1 MKPTSKPLPW
11 SVQVGYA
18 MADVGINA
26 VETALRLYLLI
37 YYTDRIGLR
46 ADLAG
51 LALALGLLWDAVT
64 DPVMGAISDRT
75 AHGRHGRRIYVLI
88 GGVLLAFAVVLLF
101 HPPELA
107 GQWQRFGWLLGA
119 FCFLNT
125 ALTIINVPHMAMA
138 GEMTVDPH
146 ERSVLFG
153 WRFACMN
160 FGAVFAA
167 ALPAVLLSGP
177 EERTVSAMGP
187 FSLLVALVVVAS
199 AAWTW
204 RATKRIAF
212 HVEPSRKRSLFAEF
226 KEAFGNPTFRPLV
239 LVYVIATIGV
249 GVNSAVALYYYN
261 YQLELS
267 DRQIQIMVAVLM
279 VVFTISIVFWV
290 RFSQRKGKNRPIV
303 LGASLL
309 GISTSVLY
317 LLLPPGNFVLPLVLG
332 AVGLGSLIGCIVLID
347 SLLTDVIDHDCI
359 TTGVRRSGVFFGV
372 WRFASKLA
380 RAAAIGGTGLVLNL
394 IGFVPNEVQSEGV
407 RRALSLLFGPGV
419 GLFFL
424 AAAVLLSRYR
434 FTDSKQRQV
443 QRILVRR
450 RVAAEQN

>member
-1 MKPTSKPLPW
+1 MTSHPPPL
-11 SVQVGYA
+11 SRNAQVGYA

-37 YYTDRIGLR
+37 YYTDQVGLR

-75 AHGRHGRRIYVLI
+75 AHSRYGRRIYILI
-88 GGVLLAFAVVLLF
+88 GGFLLAGAIVLLF
-101 HPPELA
+101 HPPQLD
-107 GQWQRFGWLLGA
+107 GQWLRFGWLLGA

-125 ALTIINVPHMAMA
+125 ALTVINVPHMAMA

-160 FGAVFAA
+160 VGAVLAA
-167 ALPAVLLSGP
+167 ALPVLLLSDP
-177 EERTVSAMGP
+177 EDRTVSAMGT
-187 FSLLVALVVVAS
+187 FSVLVGVIVIAS

-204 RATKRIAF
+204 WSTGKITF
-212 HVEPSRKRSLFAEF
+212 HTERSRRQPLLREF
-226 KEAFGNPTFRPLV
+226 REAFANPTFRPLV
-239 LVYVIATIGV
+239 VIYIVATIGI
-249 GVNSAVALYYYN
+249 GVNAAVALYYYN
-261 YQLELS
+261 YELELS
-267 DRQIQIMVAVLM
+267 DRQIQIMVAVLLL
-279 VVFTISIVFWV
+279 VFTASIIYWV
-290 RFSQRKGKNRPIV
+290 RRSRRQGKNQPIV
-303 LGASLL
+303 IGASLL
-309 GISTSVLY
+309 GVATSVLY
-317 LLLPPGNFVLPLVLG
+317 LMLPRGNFVLPLVLG

-359 TTGVRRSGVFFGV
+359 KTGVRRSGVFFGV

-380 RAAAIGGTGLVLNL
+380 RAAAIGGTGLVLDL

-407 RRALSLLFGPGV
+407 RSALSVLFGPGV
-419 GLFFL
+419 GVFFL
-424 AAAVLLSRYR
+424 AAGLLLARYR
-434 FTDSKQRQV
+434 FTDDKQRQV
-443 QRILVRR
+443 QRILARR
-450 RVAAEQN
+450 QRSREG

>member
-1 MKPTSKPLPW
+1 MTSPPKPLAW
-11 SVQVGYA
+11 TVQVGYA

-75 AHGRHGRRIYVLI
+75 AHGKHGRRIYILA
-88 GGVLLAFAVVLLF
+88 GGGLLAVAVILLF

-107 GQWQRFGWLLGA
+107 GEWQRFGWLLGA

-160 FGAVFAA
+160 VGAVLAA
-167 ALPAVLLSGP
+167 ALPALLLSGP
-177 EERTVSAMGP
+177 EDRTVSAMGT
-187 FSLLVALVVVAS
+187 FSLLVAVIVVAS

-204 RATKRIAF
+204 RATKRVKF
-212 HVEPSRKRSLFAEF
+212 HVEPSRKRSLFGEF
-226 KEAFGNPTFRPLV
+226 RAAFGNSTFRPLV
-239 LVYVIATIGV
+239 VVYIVATIGI

-261 YQLELS
+261 YHLELS
-267 DRQIQIMVAVLM
+267 DRQIQIMVAVLL
-279 VVFTISIVFWV
+279 VVFTVSIFFWV
-290 RFSQRKGKNRPIV
+290 RFSQRRGKNRPIV
-303 LGASLL
+303 LGAGLL
-309 GISTSVLY
+309 GIATSVLY

-359 TTGVRRSGVFFGV
+359 KTGTRRSGVFFGV

-380 RAAAIGGTGLVLNL
+380 RAAAIGGTGVVLNL
-394 IGFVPNEVQSEGV
+394 IGFVPNEVQTEGV
-407 RRALSLLFGPGV
+407 KQALSLLFGPGV

-424 AAAVLLSRYR
+424 ASAVLLSRYR
-434 FTDSKQRQV
+434 FTAGKQEQV
-443 QRILVRR
+443 QRILARR
-450 RVAAEQN
+450 RNARA

>member
-1 MKPTSKPLPW
+1 MKPTSNPLSW

-18 MADVGINA
+18 MAEVGINA
-26 VETALRLYLLI
+26 VETGLRLYLLI

-64 DPVMGAISDRT
+64 DPVMGAVSDRT

-88 GGVLLAFAVVLLF
+88 GGVLLAVAVILLF
-101 HPPELA
+101 HPPELD

-160 FGAVFAA
+160 VGAVFAA
-167 ALPAVLLSGP
+167 VLPALLLSGP
-177 EERTVSAMGP
+177 DDRTVSAMGA
-187 FSLLVALVVVAS
+187 FSLWVGLVVVAS
-199 AAWTW
+199 ATWTW
-204 RATKRIAF
+204 RATGRIKF
-212 HVEPSRKRSLFAEF
+212 HVERSRERSLFAEF
-226 KEAFGNPTFRPLV
+226 KEAFSNPTFRPLV
-239 LVYVIATIGV
+239 VIYIVATIGI
-249 GVNSAVALYYYN
+249 GVNAAVALYYYN

-267 DRQIQIMVAVLM
+267 DRQIQIMVAVLL
-279 VVFTISIVFWV
+279 VVFTISILFWV
-290 RFSQRKGKNRPIV
+290 RLSRRQGKNRPIV

-309 GISTSVLY
+309 GVATSVLY
-317 LLLPPGNFVLPLVLG
+317 LVLPPGNFVLPLVLG

-347 SLLTDVIDHDCI
+347 SLLTDVIDHDSI

-380 RAAAIGGTGLVLNL
+380 RAAAIGGTGLVLDL
-394 IGFVPNEVQSEGV
+394 IGFVPNEVQSDEV
-407 RRALSLLFGPGV
+407 RHALSLLFGPGV
-419 GLFFL
+419 GMFFL
-424 AAAVLLSRYR
+424 AAAVLLARYR

-443 QRILVRR
+443 QRILARR
-450 RVAAEQN
+450 R

>member
-1 MKPTSKPLPW
+1 MKPTSKPLSW

-37 YYTDRIGLR
+37 YYTDSIGLR

-64 DPVMGAISDRT
+64 DPLMGAISDRT
-75 AHGRHGRRIYVLI
+75 AHDRHGRRIYILI
-88 GGVLLAFAVVLLF
+88 GGVLLAVAMVLLF
-101 HPPELA
+101 HPPGLE

-160 FGAVFAA
+160 FGAVLAA
-167 ALPAVLLSGP
+167 ALPVLLLSGP
-177 EERTVSAMGP
+177 EDRTVSAMGT
-187 FSLLVALVVVAS
+187 FSLLVGLVVVGS
-199 AAWTW
+199 ATWTW
-204 RATKRIAF
+204 WTTGRITF
-212 HVEPSRKRSLFAEF
+212 HVERSRQRSLFTEF
-226 KEAFGNPTFRPLV
+226 KEAFGNAAFRPLV
-239 LVYVIATIGV
+239 VVYIVATIGI

-261 YQLELS
+261 YHLELS
-267 DRQIQIMVAVLM
+267 DRQIQIMVAVLL
-279 VVFTISIVFWV
+279 VVFTVSIVFWV
-290 RFSQRKGKNRPIV
+290 RFSRSHGKNRPIV

-309 GISTSVLY
+309 GVATSVLY

-332 AVGLGSLIGCIVLID
+332 AIGLGSLIGCIVLID
-347 SLLTDVIDHDCI
+347 SLLTDVIDHDSV

-380 RAAAIGGTGLVLNL
+380 RAAAIGGTGLILDR
-394 IGFVPNEVQSEGV
+394 IGFVPNEVQSDGV

-424 AAAVLLSRYR
+424 AAAVLLARYR

-443 QRILVRR
+443 QRILARR
-450 RVAAEQN
+450 G

>member
-1 MKPTSKPLPW
+1 MKSTSKPLPW
-11 SVQVGYA
+11 SLQVGYA

-75 AHGRHGRRIYVLI
+75 AHSRYGRRIYILL
-88 GGVLLAFAVVLLF
+88 GGILLAFAIILLF
-101 HPPELA
+101 HPPALE
-107 GQWQRFGWLLGA
+107 GQWLRFAWLLGA

-138 GEMTVDPH
+138 GELTVDPH

-160 FGAVFAA
+160 FGAVLAA
-167 ALPAVLLSGP
+167 ALPVLLLNGP
-177 EERTVSAMGP
+177 DERTVSAMGT
-187 FSLLVALVVVAS
+187 FSLLVGMVVIVS
-199 AAWTW
+199 ATWTW
-204 RATKRIAF
+204 WATRRIQFRVQPA
-212 HVEPSRKRSLFAEF
+212 RQRSLVAEF
-226 KEAFGNPTFRPLV
+226 GEAFRNPTFWPLV
-239 LVYVIATIGV
+239 VIYVVATIGI

-261 YQLELS
+261 YYLELS
-267 DRQIQIMVAVLM
+267 DRQIQIMVAVLL
-279 VVFTISIVFWV
+279 VVFTISIIFWV
-290 RFSQRKGKNRPIV
+290 RLSRTQGKNRPIV

-309 GISTSVLY
+309 GIATSVLY
-317 LLLPPGNFVLPLVLG
+317 LVLPPGNFVLPLTLG

-380 RAAAIGGTGLVLNL
+380 RAAAIGGTGWLLDL
-394 IGFVPNEVQSEGV
+394 IGFVPNEVQSDGV
-407 RRALSLLFGPGV
+407 KRALALLFGPGV

-424 AAAVLLSRYR
+424 AAAVLLARYR
-434 FTDSKQRQV
+434 FTDRKQRQV
-443 QRILVRR
+443 QRILARR
-450 RVAAEQN
+450 Q

>member
-1 MKPTSKPLPW
+1 MKSTSKPLSW
-11 SVQVGYA
+11 SIQVSYA

-37 YYTDRIGLR
+37 YYTDQIGLR

-88 GGVLLAFAVVLLF
+88 GGVLLAIAIVLLF
-101 HPPELA
+101 HPPEFE
-107 GQWQRFGWLLGA
+107 GQWRRFGWLLGA

-138 GEMTVDPH
+138 GEMTTDPH

-160 FGAVFAA
+160 FGAVLAA
-167 ALPAVLLSGP
+167 ALPVLLLSGP
-177 EERTVSAMGP
+177 EARTVSAMGT
-187 FSLLVALVVVAS
+187 FSLLIGVVVVAT

-204 RATKRIAF
+204 WTTRRITF
-212 HVEPSRKRSLFAEF
+212 HVERSRKRSLFAEF
-226 KEAFGNPTFRPLV
+226 KEAFGNAAFRPLV
-239 LVYVIATIGV
+239 VVYIIATIGI
-249 GVNSAVALYYYN
+249 GVNASVALYYYN
-261 YQLELS
+261 YCLELS
-267 DRQIQIMVAVLM
+267 DRQIQIMVAVLL
-279 VVFTISIVFWV
+279 VVFTISIIFWV
-290 RFSQRKGKNRPIV
+290 RYSQRHGKNRPIV
-303 LGASLL
+303 IGASVL
-309 GISTSVLY
+309 GVATSLLY
-317 LLLPPGNFVLPLVLG
+317 LLLPPGNFVMPLLFG

-380 RAAAIGGTGLVLNL
+380 RAAAIGGTGLVLDM
-394 IGFVPNEVQSEGV
+394 IGFAPNEVQSEGV
-407 RRALSLLFGPGV
+407 RRALTLLFGPGV

-424 AAAVLLSRYR
+424 AAAVMLARYR

-443 QRILVRR
+443 QRILARR
-450 RVAAEQN
+450 R

>member
-1 MKPTSKPLPW
+1 
-11 SVQVGYA
+11 

-37 YYTDRIGLR
+37 YYTDRVGLR

-75 AHGRHGRRIYVLI
+75 AHGRHGRRLFVLL
-88 GGVLLAFAVVLLF
+88 GGVLLAGAAVLLF
-101 HPPELA
+101 HPPQLE
-107 GQWQRFGWLLGA
+107 GQWARFAWLLFA

-125 ALTIINVPHMAMA
+125 ALTVINVPHMAMA

-160 FGAVFAA
+160 VGAVLAA
-167 ALPAVLLSGP
+167 ALPVALLDGP
-177 EERTVSAMGP
+177 EDRTVSAMEP
-187 FSLLVALVVVAS
+187 FSWLVAVAVVAS
-199 AAWTW
+199 AVWTFV
-204 RATKRIAF
+204 ATRRVRF
-212 HVEPSRKRSLFAEF
+212 HVVPARRRSLFAEF
-226 KEAFGNPTFRPLV
+226 REAFANPTFRPLV
-239 LVYVIATIGV
+239 LVYIVATIGI

-261 YQLELS
+261 YHLQLS
-267 DRQIQIMVAVLM
+267 DQQIQIMVAVLL
-279 VVFTISIVFWV
+279 VVFTASIVFWV
-290 RFSQRKGKNRPIV
+290 RFSRRRGKNRPIV
-303 LGASLL
+303 VGASVL
-309 GISTSVLY
+309 GVATSVLY
-317 LLLPPGNFVLPLVLG
+317 LVLPPGNFVLPLVLG
-332 AVGLGSLIGCIVLID
+332 AVGLGALIGCIVLID

-359 TTGVRRSGVFFGV
+359 RTGVRRSGVFFGV

-394 IGFVPNEVQSEGV
+394 IGFVPNEEQTEGV
-407 RRALSLLFGPGV
+407 RFALALLFGPGV

-424 AAAVLLSRYR
+424 ASGVLLARYR
-434 FTDSKQRQV
+434 FTEEKQRQV
-443 QRILVRR
+443 QRILARR
-450 RVAAEQN
+450 D

>member
-1 MKPTSKPLPW
+1 MKSTSKPLPW
-11 SVQVGYA
+11 SLQVGYA

-75 AHGRHGRRIYVLI
+75 AHSRYGRRIYILL
-88 GGVLLAFAVVLLF
+88 GGILLAFAIILLF
-101 HPPELA
+101 HPPALE
-107 GQWQRFGWLLGA
+107 GQWLRFAWLLGA

-138 GEMTVDPH
+138 GELTVDPH

-160 FGAVFAA
+160 FGAVLAA
-167 ALPAVLLSGP
+167 ALPVLLLSGP
-177 EERTVSAMGP
+177 DERTVSAMGT
-187 FSLLVALVVVAS
+187 FSLLVGMVVIVS
-199 AAWTW
+199 ATWTW
-204 RATKRIAF
+204 WATRRIQF
-212 HVEPSRKRSLFAEF
+212 RVQPSRRRSLFAEF
-226 KEAFGNPTFRPLV
+226 GEAFRNPTFWPLV
-239 LVYVIATIGV
+239 VIYIIATIGI
-249 GVNSAVALYYYN
+249 GVNAAVALYYYN
-261 YQLELS
+261 YYLELS
-267 DRQIQIMVAVLM
+267 DRQIQIMVAVLL

-290 RFSQRKGKNRPIV
+290 RLSRTQGKNRPIV

-309 GISTSVLY
+309 GIATSVLY
-317 LLLPPGNFVLPLVLG
+317 LVLPPGNFVLPLTLG
-332 AVGLGSLIGCIVLID
+332 AIGLGSLIGCIVLID

-380 RAAAIGGTGLVLNL
+380 RAAAIGGTGWLLDL
-394 IGFVPNEVQSEGV
+394 IGFVPNEVQSDGV
-407 RRALSLLFGPGV
+407 KRALSLLFGPGV

-424 AAAVLLSRYR
+424 AAAVLLARYR
-434 FTDSKQRQV
+434 FTDRKQRQV
-443 QRILVRR
+443 QRILARR
-450 RVAAEQN
+450 Q